1 MSANPNTNIPEE
13 AEHAFEEYTRYY
25 RNEDDAM
32 LSSLEYTE
40 MSENPA
46 YPELKRAYC
55 LLASTHA
62 RAAGEFLVLYGDVAW
77 SEDVVINEIRDRLLE
92 SIDSLREAYEALVAF
107 ENQQ

>member
-1 MSANPNTNIPEE
+1 MSANPNTNIPE
-13 AEHAFEEYTRYY
+13 AEHALEEYTIYY
-25 RNEDDAM
+25 RNEGDAM

-46 YPELKRAYC
+46 YPELERAYY

-62 RAAGEFLVLYGDVAW
+62 RAAGEFLVIYEDVAW

-92 SIDSLREAYEALVAF
+92 SIDILREAYEALVAF